1 MLKAVRFILLVGG
14 LALTAFLFSQHAGT
28 VRESLSQVGWGFL
41 LYLTVTSVIYLLDT
55 WGWRAVFG
63 EDHAPVPFSRLF
75 WVQRAGEAANKVTPL
90 ASMGGEP
97 LKIYLLARDGANVKD
112 AFASVAVSKT
122 LMTLGQVCFIFLGA
136 VLAIREVPGREGFFL
151 GFAAFPGAILA
162 AIIVTAILDLRLRR
176 TRRTAP
182 PTGLEEAVA
191 PKRRSPGA
199 WVLETWGRV
208 ADYFYAHP
216 RESLLSFALF
226 FLGWAAG
233 ALEMLAGAYVLGF
246 PLSVSEALAFE
257 ALIVSV
263 NMATFLIPAN
273 VGTQEGGYVYLAPI
287 LGVAAPHA
295 LALAVL
301 RRCRDVLWIIVGLLY
316 LAFTEGRILLQPQFE
331 PSETSA

>member
-14 LALTAFLFSQHAGT
+14 LGLTAYVFSQHAGT
-28 VRESLSQVGWGFL
+28 VRESLSRVGWGFL
-41 LYLTVTSVIYLLDT
+41 LYLAVTTVIYFLDT

-63 EDHAPVPFSRLF
+63 DGHAPVPFSRLF

-90 ASMGGEP
+90 ASLGGEP
-97 LKIYLLARDGANVKD
+97 LKIYLLARDGAKMKD

-122 LMTLGQVCFIFLGA
+122 LMTLGQVFFIFLGA
-136 VLAIREVPGREGFFL
+136 LLAIREVPGREGFFL

-162 AIIVTAILDLRLRR
+162 AILVTAALDLRLRR
-176 TRRTAP
+176 MRNPAASRP
-182 PTGLEEAVA
+182 PDAALS
-191 PKRRSPGA
+191 PKKQSPGA
-199 WVLETWGRV
+199 AILETWGRV

-216 RESLLSFALF
+216 RESFLSFLLF

-233 ALEMLAGAYVLGF
+233 GLEMLIGAYVLGF
-246 PLSVSEALAFE
+246 PLSISEALAFE

-273 VGTQEGGYVYLAPI
+273 VGTQEGGYAYLAPI
-287 LGVAAPHA
+287 LGVSAPHA

-301 RRCRDVLWIIVGLLY
+301 RRCRDVLWIIAGLLY
-316 LAFTEGRILLQPQFE
+316 LTLTEGRVLLQPRL
-331 PSETSA
+331 ETSESSA